1 MAEIKLS
8 YERMKEMQP
17 EYWYEYEEMQELLKA
32 LGVEIDDANTE
43 GELVLTDAFIMTME
57 EDRVEEWE
65 KWLGLPPNGTLEERR
80 LAILDYFMV
89 IAKLTRDAI
98 KAIVSA
104 SCDGARAEVVFK
116 ESTIRVEI
124 KPLPEHDIEEV
135 NMDKVY
141 RQLYTRK
148 PCHISLT
155 LTRFY
160 CTWGDVKNGFNT
172 WQALKD
178 DRPTWNAVKLFILD

>member
-8 YERMKEMQP
+8 YERMREMQP

-32 LGVEIDDANTE
+32 LGLEIDDVNAE

-57 EDRVEEWE
+57 EDRIEEWE

-98 KAIVSA
+98 KTIVSA
-104 SCDGARAEVVFK
+104 SCNGARAEVVFK
-116 ESTIRVEI
+116 DSILRVEI
-124 KPLPEHDIEEV
+124 KPLPEHDTEEV
-135 NMDKVY
+135 DMAKVY
-141 RQLYTRK
+141 KQLYTRK

-155 LTRFY
+155 LTRWY
-160 CTWGDVKNGFNT
+160 GSWGDIKQGFNT

-178 DRPTWNAVKLFILD
+178 DRPTWNAVKLFILN

>member
-8 YERMKEMQP
+8 YERMREMQP

-32 LGVEIDDANTE
+32 LGLEIDDVNAE

-98 KAIVSA
+98 KTIVSA
-104 SCDGARAEVVFK
+104 SCDGARAEVIFK
-116 ESTIRVEI
+116 DSILRVEI
-124 KPLPEHDIEEV
+124 KPLPEHDTEEV
-135 NMDKVY
+135 DMAKVY
-141 RQLYTRK
+141 KQLYTRK

-155 LTRFY
+155 LTRWY
-160 CTWGDVKNGFNT
+160 GSWGDVKQGFNT

-178 DRPTWNAVKLFILD
+178 DRPNWNAVKLFILN

>member
-8 YERMKEMQP
+8 YERMRDMQP

-32 LGVEIDDANTE
+32 LGLEIDDVNAE

-98 KAIVSA
+98 KTIVSA

-116 ESTIRVEI
+116 DSVLRVEV
-124 KPLPEHDIEEV
+124 KPLPEHDTEEV
-135 NMDKVY
+135 DMAKVY
-141 RQLYTRK
+141 KQLYTRK

-155 LTRFY
+155 LTRWY
-160 CTWGDVKNGFNT
+160 GSWGDIKQGFNT

-178 DRPTWNAVKLFILD
+178 DRPTWNAVKLFILN